1 MKPRHTRLT
10 PDNDR
15 GSKSPTLLRRALFPA
30 CCGILFLA
38 ACRPSPDAPATP
50 PPLPKAQSELPA
62 TAGMVSIPEEFRSPS
77 PTPEPEPLKPV
88 LPRVVFATSDFQVTT
103 YHGIQGISA
112 GETVDFL
119 RQEGEDYV
127 VRYGTLEFKKNKTYF
142 AATYVEPARPV
153 ATPAAGESDSESV
166 ATANTSAEPALP
178 DEPPLGRGVPAEA
191 NPALLAEQ
199 KKVGKLTDS
208 IRALNE
214 EIRAAQSDLDKKS
227 VQAAGGSPPSAQEI
241 KKASRAI
248 QKLKARRDELSAQL
262 TEVGKP

>member
-1 MKPRHTRLT
+1 LT
-10 PDNDR
+10 PENNR
-15 GSKSPTLLRRALFPA
+15 GSKSPILLRLALLPV
-30 CCGILFLA
+30 CCGILILA
-38 ACRPSPDAPATP
+38 GCRPSPDAAATP

-62 TAGMVSIPEEFRSPS
+62 TSSVVSIPEEFRSPS
-77 PTPEPEPLKPV
+77 PTPEPTPVKPV

-112 GETVDFL
+112 GEAVNFL

-127 VRYGTLEFKKNKTYF
+127 VRYGALEFKKNKSYF
-142 AATYVEPARPV
+142 AATYVEPARP
-153 ATPAAGESDSESV
+153 ATTPAAGESGSEPV
-166 ATANTSAEPALP
+166 AAADTSAEPALP
-178 DEPPLGRGVPAEA
+178 GEPPLGRGVPAEP

-199 KKVGKLTDS
+199 KKLGKLTDS
-208 IRALNE
+208 IRALND

-227 VQAAGGSPPSAQEI
+227 LQVAGGPPPSAQEI

-262 TEVGKP
+262 TEMGKP